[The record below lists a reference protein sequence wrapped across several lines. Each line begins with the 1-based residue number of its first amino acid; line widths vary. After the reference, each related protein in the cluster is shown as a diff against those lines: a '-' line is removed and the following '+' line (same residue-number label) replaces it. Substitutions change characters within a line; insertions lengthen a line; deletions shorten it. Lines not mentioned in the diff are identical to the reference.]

1 MEASC
6 CQCGNC
12 ATCPCG
18 PCKEFVF
25 DVTDTSGEKV
35 SKMAHVYAGCAKEA
49 FTNADNFYLIF
60 PKGSTWYQVRTAIL
74 SIAQECGMSH
84 THPALLCVYDTQR
97 ATMLAGVILSDFLY
111 FERDPNKNNNNN

>member
-74 SIAQECGMSH
+74 KHSTRLSHVSH
-84 THPALLCVYDTQR
+84 TPRCYVCDTQR

-111 FERDPNKNNNNN
+111 FERDPNKNNNSN